1 MVATKRRNLFSGR
14 KSKYITEKGSYRK
27 GVEEKLKKLEFQKK
41 TNCYKFSIKNKG
53 GIDKLCL
60 FVLNQTL

>member
-1 MVATKRRNLFSGR
+1 MLSVGAKHRYYWNFS
-14 KSKYITEKGSYRK
+14 
-27 GVEEKLKKLEFQKK
+27 KK